1 MKLIL
6 AGEYLNKRTGA
17 IIDSP
22 SPISGGEWVEYDKKD
37 EVQDTHMEKVEDEKS
52 VEESSTDLTKDEIMN
67 ELDALGIDYDKK
79 AKKEDLIKLM
89 MGE

>member
-1 MKLIL
+1 MR
-6 AGEYLNKRTGA
+6 YFNKKTGA
-17 IIDSP
+17 ILDSP
-22 SPISGGEWVEYDKKD
+22 SECYGGQWVEYDKKD
-37 EVQDTHMEKVEDEKS
+37 DAQETPKDKVEVKEEVKK
-52 VEESSTDLTKDEIMN
+52 ESSELTKEEVMN

>member
-1 MKLIL
+1 MR
-6 AGEYLNKRTGA
+6 YFNKRTGA
-17 IIDSP
+17 ILDSP
-22 SPISGGEWVEYDKKD
+22 SKIYGGNWVEYDKKD
-37 EVQDTHMEKVEDEKS
+37 EAQEEPTEKVEVKEEVKK
-52 VEESSTDLTKDEIMN
+52 ESSELTKEEVMN

>member
-1 MKLIL
+1 MR
-6 AGEYLNKRTGA
+6 YFNKKTGA
-17 IIDSP
+17 ILDSP
-22 SPISGGEWVEYDKKD
+22 SKVYGGNWIEYDKKD
-37 EVQDTHMEKVEDEKS
+37 DAQEAPKEKVEVKKP
-52 VEESSTDLTKDEIMN
+52 VEESSTDLTKEEIMN

>member
-1 MKLIL
+1 MR
-6 AGEYLNKRTGA
+6 YFNKKTGA
-17 IIDSP
+17 ILDSP
-22 SPISGGEWVEYDKKD
+22 SKIYGGQWIEYDKKD
-37 EVQDTHMEKVEDEKS
+37 DIQEAPTEKVEVKEEVKK
-52 VEESSTDLTKDEIMN
+52 ESSELTKEEIMN

>member
-1 MKLIL
+1 MR
-6 AGEYLNKRTGA
+6 YFNKKTGA
-17 IIDSP
+17 ILDSP
-22 SPISGGEWVEYDKKD
+22 SKIYGGNWVEYDKKD
-37 EVQDTHMEKVEDEKS
+37 EAQEEPTEKVEVKEEVKK
-52 VEESSTDLTKDEIMN
+52 ESSELTKEEVMN

>member
-1 MKLIL
+1 MR
-6 AGEYLNKRTGA
+6 YFNKKTGA
-17 IIDSP
+17 ILDSP
-22 SPISGGEWVEYDKKD
+22 SNCYGGQWIEYDKKD
-37 EVQDTHMEKVEDEKS
+37 DIQEAPKEKVEVKEEVKK
-52 VEESSTDLTKDEIMN
+52 ESSELTKEEIMN

>member
-1 MKLIL
+1 MK
-6 AGEYLNKRTGA
+6 YLNKRTGA
-17 IIDSP
+17 ILDSP
-22 SPISGGEWVEYDKKD
+22 SKIYGGEWIEYDKKND
-37 EVQDTHMEKVEDEKS
+37 IQESPKEKIEVKKP
-52 VEESSTDLTKDEIMN
+52 VEESSTDLTKEEIMN

>member
-1 MKLIL
+1 MR
-6 AGEYLNKRTGA
+6 YFNKKTGA
-17 IIDSP
+17 ILDSP
-22 SPISGGEWVEYDKKD
+22 SNCYGGQWIEYEKKD
-37 EVQDTHMEKVEDEKS
+37 DIQEAPKEKVEVKEEVKK
-52 VEESSTDLTKDEIMN
+52 ESSELTKEEIMN

>member
-1 MKLIL
+1 MR
-6 AGEYLNKRTGA
+6 YFNKKTGA
-17 IIDSP
+17 ILDSP
-22 SPISGGEWVEYDKKD
+22 SKIYGGQWIEYDKKD
-37 EVQDTHMEKVEDEKS
+37 DIQEVPKDNVEVKKP
-52 VEESSTDLTKDEIMN
+52 VEESSTDLTKEEIMN